1 MNIVQSSIGKVGD
14 IIIEDIPTDLILLT
28 HFISWLVCLNNSDD
42 ASTDDF
48 GGVEMRRY
56 ADK

>member
-1 MNIVQSSIGKVGD
+1 MNIVQSSIGKAGD

-28 HFISWLVCLNNSDD
+28 NFISWLVCLNNSDD

-48 GGVEMRRY
+48 G
-56 ADK
+56 